1 MVVKQCSSNLKNAVE
16 TKYEHF
22 ELILKQTKFV
32 EILRIFDP
40 KIRDFKIDFDVKQ
53 ILAHQVYKKLC
64 NIMLEMSFNLKYLVN
79 MS

>member
-40 KIRDFKIDFDVKQ
+40 KIRDFKIAFDVKQQ
-53 ILAHQVYKKLC
+53 ILAHQVYKKNYAILYWRC
-64 NIMLEMSFNLKYLVN
+64 LLISNI
-79 MS
+79 